1 MIQFINLENSA
12 LLIFDTL
19 VKFNFLYKINIW
31 YYIYIYKCGL
41 NISTPCIFDEMKCVV
56 SVFCLICV
64 PCLFLCCEL
73 YLLTCWCIFFVFVF
87 GWRWCWGGGD
97 SLCANMS
104 FYRFLSKLRECGLHD
119 TARSSL
125 HYLHDRFLLTPWNS
139 KFVLL
144 LVYCYL
150 IIIQERVWN

>member
-87 GWRWCWGGGD
+87 GWRWCWGGGGFVV
-97 SLCANMS
+97 CQHV
-104 FYRFLSKLRECGLHD
+104 FLQISIKTSGMWVTWHCEIL
-119 TARSSL
+119 SSL
-125 HYLHDRFLLTPWNS
+125 LTWQIPINS
-139 KFVLL
+139 LK
-144 LVYCYL
+144 
-150 IIIQERVWN
+150 